1 MFTYEEAMRP
11 ILTCL
16 AEQPE
21 LQAKDIAEAV
31 ATHFR
36 LSEADRGRMQASGF
50 QATYRNRVAWGV
62 STLYKARMIERVRRG
77 VYRITD
83 AGRSLI
89 SSGPAEITDQL
100 LKQLSPE
107 FAAYIE
113 GVRSG
118 QRRGRNDAVSL
129 ADTGTGDE
137 SPEEVLDRA
146 HRTLTADLA
155 TQILDSIAECSPA
168 FFERLVV
175 QLLVKMGYGG
185 SFEDAAQSVGRSGDG
200 GIDGIIKEDRLG
212 LDAIYVQ
219 AKRWKDGVGRPQIQ
233 AFVGALTGHR
243 ARKGVFITSS
253 SFSREAREYVRNLDA
268 KVVLIDGETLADYM
282 IEVGLGVTLV
292 QTYEVKRLD
301 SDFFEG

>member
-107 FAAYIE
+107 FAA
-113 GVRSG
+113 
-118 QRRGRNDAVSL
+118 
-129 ADTGTGDE
+129 
-137 SPEEVLDRA
+137 
-146 HRTLTADLA
+146 
-155 TQILDSIAECSPA
+155 
-168 FFERLVV
+168 
-175 QLLVKMGYGG
+175 
-185 SFEDAAQSVGRSGDG
+185 
-200 GIDGIIKEDRLG
+200 
-212 LDAIYVQ
+212 
-219 AKRWKDGVGRPQIQ
+219 
-233 AFVGALTGHR
+233 
-243 ARKGVFITSS
+243 
-253 SFSREAREYVRNLDA
+253 
-268 KVVLIDGETLADYM
+268 
-282 IEVGLGVTLV
+282 
-292 QTYEVKRLD
+292 
-301 SDFFEG
+301 